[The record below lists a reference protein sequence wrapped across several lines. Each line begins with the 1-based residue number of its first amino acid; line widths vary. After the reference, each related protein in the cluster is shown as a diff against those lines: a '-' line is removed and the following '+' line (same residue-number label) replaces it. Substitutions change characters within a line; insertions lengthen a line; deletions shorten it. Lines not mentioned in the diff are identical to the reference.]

1 MEKKIRDFKVSA
13 REVPKQGTGRDA
25 QGKKKRGG
33 RNGNEVFH
41 DGFPLRVS
49 EYNAWENSVGI
60 VWGKKTAFGLG
71 EAAVHRRSGALN
83 ATL

>member
-1 MEKKIRDFKVSA
+1 MEKKIRNFKGSA

-25 QGKKKRGG
+25 QERKKREGG
-33 RNGNEVFH
+33 NGNEVFQ
-41 DGFPLRVS
+41 DGFPLRVWDR
-49 EYNAWENSVGI
+49 NAWENSVGA

-71 EAAVHRRSGALN
+71 EAAVHRCSGALN